1 MSSKPDYLD
10 DLRMRE
16 RATYPFW
23 FQDHVRWSDT
33 DMMGHANNLAFAGFC
48 ESGRARLLQVFMH
61 QEAQPRILVV
71 LAEMRIRYLGE
82 AKWPA
87 VIDIGTCVTTISQRA
102 CWMAQGLFDG
112 ERCICVAESALVVVD
127 ETTHRPREMPEP
139 LRELLAGHHFEFGE
153 SQLARA
159 AA

>member
-1 MSSKPDYLD
+1 
-10 DLRMRE
+10 MRD
-16 RATYPFW
+16 RASYSYW
-23 FQDHVRWSDT
+23 LQDHVRWSDT

-48 ESGRARLLQVFMH
+48 ETGRARLLQVFMQH
-61 QEAQPRILVV
+61 KANPRILLV

-82 AKWPA
+82 ANWPA
-87 VIDIGTCVTTISQRA
+87 TIDIGTCVTAISQRS

-127 ETTHRPREMPEP
+127 ETTHRPREMPGP
-139 LRELLAGHHFEFGE
+139 LHELLSGYLVAFDQP
-153 SQLARA
+153 QLAGA